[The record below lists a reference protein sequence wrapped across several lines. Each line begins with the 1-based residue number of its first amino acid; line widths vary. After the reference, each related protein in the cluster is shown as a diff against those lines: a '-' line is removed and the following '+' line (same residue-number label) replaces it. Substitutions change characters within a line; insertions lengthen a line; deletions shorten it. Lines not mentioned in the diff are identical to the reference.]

1 MKKKKT
7 YAPPTSEAVVLD
19 IRHSLLAGSETT
31 GSGEGNL
38 PDYNDGGRI

>member
-7 YAPPTSEAVVLD
+7 YAPPTSETVVLD

-31 GSGEGNL
+31 GSGNGTVQ
-38 PDYNDGGRI
+38 DYGDPNDI